1 MWSKKLQHNINLVP
15 ARYSYW
21 VRKDFFAYTEE
32 HRQVIDLCHKLWL
45 KEIAPFV
52 SKQAQETFVHT
63 NLLSSSGVWSDDFVQ
78 AFADAGWK
86 VIPVNGIISQKV
98 FFELLNDG
106 FLPFAVNVRTIEYL
120 NDPFLVDFIHD
131 FFQFYRVIFDKE
143 FSEFLRALGRVGSAV
158 IFNAN
163 DVKVN
168 RVLKSLN
175 RMKYRYPFDSDHVQ
189 IEQMRIRQTLAQFAD
204 EPLSEA
210 GKIVNFY
217 YKTLKQGALGTQ
229 TTFDLVGTFW
239 NLSFF
244 GIEEKLQHA
253 SRQVLTL
260 EEVQHSADFLSEKAL
275 YFFPSFAYLTV
286 LLEKIEQTLIVKKDS
301 EAIIKSAIT
310 SDFPVKLTL
319 DKTIQ
324 VISNFIDIEKYPV
337 DEQSEIW
344 FVKGVG
350 LSKVL
355 LDDNEIFRSEDGYDL
370 MYYFFKQTSPIE
382 YIGTATPGEQ
392 LHLSFSETIKLDATV
407 ENTYPVNQQDKII
420 ELKDCYIYLDE
431 KIIFHKKYVIPLFSD
446 ITGIKPTF
454 VDDKSSGKSKKLPQL
469 FTIEI
474 TKGFEWYNKIKQ
486 GLSDSIPAQYSWLF
500 ELVQKTA
507 Y

>member
-1 MWSKKLQHNINLVP
+1 MWSEKLQHNINLVP

-52 SKQAQETFVHT
+52 SKPAQETFVHT
-63 NLLSSSGVWSDDFVQ
+63 NLLSAASVWSDDFVQ
-78 AFADAGWK
+78 AFSDAGWK

-98 FFELLNDG
+98 FFELLNDR
-106 FLPFAVNVRTIEYL
+106 FLPFAVNVRTIEYI

-131 FFQFYRVIFDKE
+131 FFQFYRVLFDNE
-143 FSEFLRALGRVGSAV
+143 FSEFLHVLGRVGASV

-189 IEQMRIRQTLAQFAD
+189 IEQMRIRQTLSQFAD

-229 TTFDLVGTFW
+229 TAFDLVGTFW

-244 GIEEKLQHA
+244 DISEKLARAAQ
-253 SRQVLTL
+253 QVLTL
-260 EEVQHSADFLSEKAL
+260 EQVMENTDFLSEKAL

-286 LLEKIEQTLIVKKDS
+286 LLEKIEQTLVVKKDS
-301 EAIIKSAIT
+301 QAIIQSAIT

-319 DKTIQ
+319 DNTIQ

-350 LSKVL
+350 LSKVML
-355 LDDNEIFRSEDGYDL
+355 ETDEIFQSEDGYDL
-370 MYYFFKQTSPIE
+370 MYCFFEQALPIE
-382 YIGTATPGEQ
+382 QANKGEQ

-407 ENTYPVNQQDKII
+407 ENVYSLNGQNKVV

-454 VDDKSSGKSKKLPQL
+454 VEDKSSEKSKKLPQL

-486 GLSDSIPAQYSWLF
+486 GLSESIPTQYLWLF
-500 ELVQKTA
+500 DLVQKTA